1 MDNAPLT
8 TMILEPIPMKIIYND
23 PQNIHNTTINNSV
36 ISAAR
41 ALIEEMVATVTFNN
55 GYKFNVFRDDNV
67 KSITYKVASVINR
80 PPEAVTI
87 LGNNGKQELQ
97 RKMTYRISQDTK
109 LGFESQRFKPE
120 NTDMYM
126 SVFAQKDYIF
136 PNHVVRKGELGRRLE
151 EIFLVTNRYLAS
163 VLEDKQEETLIFYLD
178 LSGIKDAELIWF
190 ERDEILKDLN
200 DVMRNRMGNNVLD
213 TFDEIFHVW
222 NKREEE
228 DVNDFLDEV
237 FDDIFPGKDMKSF
250 IKIIKTS
257 SVRDVKLLELLNAVW
272 KFIYTKQGKTFTE
285 MKKRLKEEILE
296 GINVCTT
303 GVCAHLVSVIQGF
316 FDIEKYPSLMIRMS
330 LLDEVQANL
339 IQNINKIAM
348 ERGVDPLMDKPSF
361 KTLINEYIDTNAKK
375 ILGVDDLD
383 AKQLI
388 TGVAYTFYRI
398 NE

>member
-1 MDNAPLT
+1 
-8 TMILEPIPMKIIYND
+8 
-23 PQNIHNTTINNSV
+23 
-36 ISAAR
+36 
-41 ALIEEMVATVTFNN
+41 
-55 GYKFNVFRDDNV
+55 
-67 KSITYKVASVINR
+67 
-80 PPEAVTI
+80 
-87 LGNNGKQELQ
+87 
-97 RKMTYRISQDTK
+97 
-109 LGFESQRFKPE
+109 
-120 NTDMYM
+120 
-126 SVFAQKDYIF
+126 
-136 PNHVVRKGELGRRLE
+136 
-151 EIFLVTNRYLAS
+151 
-163 VLEDKQEETLIFYLD
+163 
-178 LSGIKDAELIWF
+178 
-190 ERDEILKDLN
+190 
-200 DVMRNRMGNNVLD
+200 
-213 TFDEIFHVW
+213 
-222 NKREEE
+222 
-228 DVNDFLDEV
+228 
-237 FDDIFPGKDMKSF
+237 MKSF

-316 FDIEKYPSLMIRMS
+316 FDTEKYPSLMIRMS

-348 ERGVDPLMDKPSF
+348 ERGVDPLMDRPSF